1 MSIARRAAI
10 GCIAAGAALAAAQP
24 AAAASKEE
32 IDSRSALAVKEMYAN
47 VPGAEELHERARGLL
62 IMPNVVKGGLI
73 VGGAYGEGKLLVPAA
88 EGVAP
93 EPGGVPGHVTAGYY
107 SVAAASFGFQAGV
120 QTTKQALFFMTDAA
134 LRKFRGSQGWEVGA
148 DAEVT
153 FPGDGLSAQLNTTTG
168 TAPVIAVVFGQDGLL
183 AGASLEGARYTPI
196 ER

>member
-1 MSIARRAAI
+1 MFIARRAVL
-10 GCIAAGAALAAAQP
+10 GCLAAGAAFAAAQP

-88 EGVAP
+88 EGVEP

-107 SVAAASFGFQAGV
+107 SVAAASFGLQAGI

-183 AGASLEGARYTPI
+183 AGASLEGAKYTPI